1 MNRKKNSIN
10 DIWIVDKK
18 KKDIWI
24 SQTVR
29 MILNLFFSSRK
40 TNQTEAKEDKS
51 KGSIVVLQSKAQNPF
66 FRLLSPASLSSAFS
80 L

>member
-18 KKDIWI
+18 KRHLDI
-24 SQTVR
+24 STVR

-40 TNQTEAKEDKS
+40 TNQTEAKENKS